1 MLRGDAATAAAR
13 YYVVSLCRAID
24 PNPHAPALTPKGVS
38 VCAPAPT
45 PHLGRASAAA
55 ALPWRPQRAASSS

>member
-1 MLRGDAATAAAR
+1 GSAWFNRCCSVTGLVD
-13 YYVVSLCRAID
+13 ID

-45 PHLGRASAAA
+45 PRLGRASAAA
-55 ALPWRPQRAASSS
+55 ALPWRSQGAASSS